1 MDIQTEIKKVKME
14 LGNKTGRPKKAIAEG
29 RVKLTTSM
37 QSSLVKWFKKYAIDT
52 GQTLADV
59 LESAANQYKYE
70 KERNK

>member
-1 MDIQTEIKKVKME
+1 MQGEINKMKTE
-14 LGNKTGRPKKAIAEG
+14 LASKTGRPKKVISEG